1 MTIAYFD
8 CFSGIAGDMI
18 LGALIDV
25 GVEVTFL
32 KNELK
37 KLPVTGYDI
46 TVRSVECNHIAAVD
60 VTIAVTEEQHHRSLS
75 DIIGLLKASTLA
87 PEVKKHSQ
95 NIFYNLGKAEAKIHR
110 IDVEK
115 VHFHEVG
122 AVDSIIDIVGSVI
135 GITKLGIEKI
145 YCSPLP
151 FGHGFVSC
159 DHGILPLPAPATVEL
174 LKGIP
179 VYSVDRKQELVTPTG
194 AAIIA
199 TLAQDFGEMPSMKI
213 SRIGYG
219 SGKIQS
225 EYPNVLRVFLG
236 DLAPK
241 RKNKTTKEKTGKK
254 KNSRFNVSSKRKKRK
269 ER

>member
-8 CFSGIAGDMI
+8 CFSGIAGDMV
-18 LGALIDV
+18 LGALIDL
-25 GVEVTFL
+25 GVDVSFL
-32 KNELK
+32 RNELK
-37 KLPVTGYDI
+37 KLPLSGYDI
-46 TVRSVECNHIAAVD
+46 SVKSVECNHIAATD
-60 VTIAVTEEQHHRSLS
+60 VTVTVTEDQHHRSLS
-75 DIIGLLKASTLA
+75 DIIDLLRSSTLA

-95 NIFYNLGKAEAKIHR
+95 SIFYNLGRAEAKIHR
-110 IDVEK
+110 VDVEK

-135 GITKLGIEKI
+135 GITRLGIEKI

-151 FGHGFVSC
+151 LGHGFVSC

-179 VYSVDRKQELVTPTG
+179 VYTVDRKQETVTPTG
-194 AAIIA
+194 AAIMM
-199 TLAQDFGEMPSMKI
+199 TLTNQFGEMPAMKI
-213 SRIGYG
+213 STIGYG

-236 DLAPK
+236 EPIK
-241 RKNKTTKEKTGKK
+241 
-254 KNSRFNVSSKRKKRK
+254 KRKKPSK
-269 ER
+269 KK

>member
-18 LGALIDV
+18 LGSLIDL
-25 GVEVTFL
+25 GVDVTFL

-37 KLPVTGYDI
+37 KLPLSGYDI
-46 TVRSVECNHIAAVD
+46 SVQSVECNHIAAMD
-60 VTIAVTEEQHHRSLS
+60 VIVAVHEEQHHRSLS
-75 DIIGLLKASTLA
+75 DIIELLKHSTLD

-110 IDVEK
+110 VDIEK

-122 AVDSIIDIVGSVI
+122 AVDSIVDIIGSVI

-151 FGHGFVSC
+151 LGHGFVSC

-199 TLAQDFGEMPSMKI
+199 TLVQNFGEMPPMKI
-213 SRIGYG
+213 SKIGYG
-219 SGKIQS
+219 SGKIPS

-236 DLAPK
+236 EL
-241 RKNKTTKEKTGKK
+241 
-254 KNSRFNVSSKRKKRK
+254 VQKRKKKTRNEK
-269 ER
+269 LG

>member
-8 CFSGIAGDMI
+8 CFSGIAGDMV
-18 LGALIDV
+18 LGALIDL
-25 GVEVTFL
+25 GVDVSFL
-32 KNELK
+32 RNELK
-37 KLPVTGYDI
+37 KLPLSGYDI
-46 TVRSVECNHIAAVD
+46 SVKSVECNHIAATD
-60 VTIAVTEEQHHRSLS
+60 VTVTVTEDQHHRSLS
-75 DIIGLLKASTLA
+75 DIIDLLRSSTLA

-95 NIFYNLGKAEAKIHR
+95 SIFYNLGRAEAKIHR
-110 IDVEK
+110 VDVEK

-135 GITKLGIEKI
+135 GITRLGIEKI

-151 FGHGFVSC
+151 LGHGFVSC

-179 VYSVDRKQELVTPTG
+179 VYTVDRKQETVTPTG
-194 AAIIA
+194 AAIMM
-199 TLAQDFGEMPSMKI
+199 TLTNQFGEMPPMKI
-213 SRIGYG
+213 SKIGYG

-236 DLAPK
+236 EPIQ
-241 RKNKTTKEKTGKK
+241 
-254 KNSRFNVSSKRKKRK
+254 KRKKPSK
-269 ER
+269 KK